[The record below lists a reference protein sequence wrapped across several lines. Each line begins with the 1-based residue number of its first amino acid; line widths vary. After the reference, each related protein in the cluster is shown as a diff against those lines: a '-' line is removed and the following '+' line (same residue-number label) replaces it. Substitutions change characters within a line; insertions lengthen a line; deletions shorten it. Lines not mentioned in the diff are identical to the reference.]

1 MAMETL
7 REKVMVLCYW
17 NGSVKY
23 GPDGV
28 IYEGMPRKKIRVR
41 QKTTLTTLLNG
52 LYPIFGLDKQK
63 SEFKIFGRY
72 PVAVSPDLFMYAHF
86 PVVNDTSLETM
97 LELPSNHPSIKD
109 VELYLEVKSTS
120 NGVIDPAACSSPLE
134 SPVSSL
140 KRQRTQQPPE
150 AINYVSHPSVKLE
163 RDVGLEVQGVDN
175 IYGWIED
182 EAGADI
188 GNGSTH
194 GGGGGDGEMTDKNM
208 GSDEVEE
215 QVVNLTVG
223 NDSAHKGLNVPDLEA
238 SASAC
243 LLDKGVNSSASKP
256 QILSSLWV
264 DDHEL
269 HVGLCFKDRDEL
281 KKAVAWCSLRGRQKY
296 VVKEVEKDE
305 YTFECIRWKCNWSL
319 QAARMEDHGFVE
331 IIKCSGPHTCCSI
344 EPDNFNVE
352 FAAEEIDSLIRVQ
365 PTLTIA
371 ELKDWW
377 FDKFGY
383 ELETS
388 VMQAAKQEAIKK
400 IYGDW
405 DQSFRVLPKL
415 MAAFQTSN
423 GLLVDWQYDLFPNPE
438 FASFS
443 GVFWAFPQSI
453 EGFHHC
459 RPLIIVDTKD
469 LNGKYP
475 MTLMIAQGL
484 DAGDY
489 YFPLAF
495 AVTKEVSTDSWRWFL
510 TGIREKVTQRKDLC
524 LISSPN
530 QDIVAVVNE
539 PGSLWREPWAYHRF
553 SLEYLCS
560 QFHDVFKDD
569 YLTNL
574 LKQAGN
580 TCQSEELDS
589 YMKDIENKNLAARKW
604 LDQFPQSQWA
614 QAHDSGRRYGTM
626 MGETESFF
634 PVCES
639 FKALGLPVTAI
650 ALLLFDEMRTYF
662 KQGRCDSSRA
672 NCGDVYTKLVTDKLE
687 EFRTAS
693 VTYVVMPLDKGAF
706 QVTEPLKKDGWIVR
720 LSECTCTCGEFQSV
734 KLPCLHALAVCEKLK
749 INPLQY
755 VDDCY
760 TLERLHKT
768 YAATFYHVPEVSA
781 WPEASGV
788 PTLFP
793 PPPVILPP
801 LPPSIVSAINEVNMY
816 SHQSKFHKKTSSRKR
831 RKSYTSPMIRPRGS
845 DKVHRVY
852 IRRKKLNRL

>member
-28 IYEGMPRKKIRVR
+28 FYEGMPRKKIRVR
-41 QKTTLTTLLNG
+41 QKTALTTLLNG

-72 PVAVSPDLFMYAHF
+72 PVAASPDLFMYAHF

-120 NGVIDPAACSSPLE
+120 NGVIDPASCSSLFENPGN
-134 SPVSSL
+134 SS

-150 AINYVSHPSVKLE
+150 AITYVSHPSVKLE
-163 RDVGLEVQGVDN
+163 RDVGLEVQGVDYIN
-175 IYGWIED
+175 GWIED
-182 EAGADI
+182 EAGAEI

-194 GGGGGDGEMTDKNM
+194 GGGDGEMTDKNM

-215 QVVNLTVG
+215 QVVNLTVD

-243 LLDKGVNSSASKP
+243 LLDRVNSSALKP

-264 DDHEL
+264 DEHEL
-269 HVGLCFKDRDEL
+269 RVGLCFKDIYEL
-281 KKAVAWCSLRGRQKY
+281 KKVVDWCSIRGQQRC
-296 VVKEVEKDE
+296 VVKEIKNDE
-305 YTFECIRWKCNWSL
+305 YMFECIRWKCNWSL
-319 QAARMEDHGFVE
+319 QAARMEDHGLVE
-331 IIKCSGPHTCCSI
+331 ITKCSGPHTCCSF
-344 EPDNFNVE
+344 EPDSFELE
-352 FAAEEIDSLIRVQ
+352 FAAEEIESLIRVQ

-377 FDKFGY
+377 FEKFGY
-383 ELETS
+383 KLETS
-388 VMQAAKQEAIKK
+388 VMKAAKLEAIKK

-405 DQSFRVLPKL
+405 DQSFRLMTKL

-438 FASFS
+438 FALFR

-459 RPLIIVDTKD
+459 KPVIIVDTKD

-530 QDIVAVVNE
+530 PDIVTVVNE
-539 PGSLWREPWAYHRF
+539 PGSLWQEPWAYHRF
-553 SLEYLCS
+553 CLDYLCS
-560 QFHDVFKDD
+560 QFHDEFKDD

-580 TCQSEELDS
+580 TSQIEKFDS
-589 YMKDIENKNLAARKW
+589 YMKDIEKKNLAAGKW
-604 LDQFPQSQWA
+604 LDQFTQSQWA
-614 QAHDSGRRYGTM
+614 QAHDSGRRYGIM
-626 MGETESFF
+626 MVETEPLFA
-634 PVCES
+634 VCES
-639 FKALGLPVTAI
+639 VLCLGLPVTAT
-650 ALLLFDEMRTYF
+650 ALLLFDEMRTFF
-662 KQGRCDSSRA
+662 KEGRCDSSGV
-672 NCGDVYTKLVTDKLE
+672 NCGDVYNKLVTDKLE

-706 QVTEPLKKDGWIVR
+706 QVTEPLKKDRWIVR
-720 LSECTCTCGEFQSV
+720 LTESTCTCGEFQIC
-734 KLPCLHALAVCEKLK
+734 KFPCLHALAVCEKLT

-755 VDDCY
+755 VDDCN
-760 TLERLHKT
+760 TLDRFHKT
-768 YAATFYHVPEVSA
+768 YGATFYPVPDVSA

-801 LPPSIVSAINEVNMY
+801 PPPSIVSAINEINMY
-816 SHQSKFHKKTSSRKR
+816 FHQRKFHKKRSSRKR
-831 RKSYTSPMIRPRGS
+831 R
-845 DKVHRVY
+845 RV
-852 IRRKKLNRL
+852 IQVQ